1 MMILSLFLQNVHK
14 MHETNENQHILLI
27 RIGDSRACILFYTIR
42 ISVLR
47 KIPLIY
53 FCVKKKLIPVVAQ
66 NDLTYTN
73 MTNYNY

>member
-14 MHETNENQHILLI
+14 MHEKNENQHILLI

-53 FCVKKKLIPVVAQ
+53 FCVKKKIDPCCGPKWFNVYKYDKL
-66 NDLTYTN
+66 
-73 MTNYNY
+73 